1 MKEKLI
7 RVYRKITGILP
18 FKFVI
23 YMDYLIKQKK
33 ILNLKNPKSFSEK
46 IQWIKIYGKLEK
58 YSYLVD
64 KYEVR
69 SYVTTKIGKEYLNN
83 LYGIYEDVNQI
94 DFEKLPNKFVL
105 KLNNGSGYNLI
116 CKDKSSIDIVKV
128 KNDLEKWIKV
138 DFYKEHK
145 EIQYKNVKSK
155 ILCEEYLEDET
166 GDLKDYKIFCFNGK
180 AEIIQVD
187 TNRFSN
193 HIQNMYDTNWNKL
206 NLSFGYN
213 SGNIIDKKP
222 AKLNEILILAEKL
235 SEDMPFARIDF
246 YYVDNKIYFGEITLT
261 PQNGLVSFSPKSED
275 DRIANMINLEKY
287 K

>member
-222 AKLNEILILAEKL
+222 AKLNEMLILAEKL
-235 SEDMPFARIDF
+235 SEDIPFARIDF

>member
-261 PQNGLVSFSPKSED
+261 PQNGLVSFSPESED